1 MKRTLSTLLA
11 LVLILSMSA
20 MAFADTTPTAEIPV
34 DTMQAFID
42 DTPEGFYLAGT
53 KVVPIDDDF
62 TAYEAIYKPLIEPRA
77 STTSGSKVVYV
88 RYEPLNARVI
98 KSSLM
103 ASFSYDGSTSTCT
116 SVTASTATLNGGVF
130 PGYTIRITNSST
142 YRSGNHG
149 YVDLV
154 YQALVGSVVHETVSN
169 YKPTIACDPYGNV
182 Y

>member
-1 MKRTLSTLLA
+1 SLTLA
-11 LVLILSMSA
+11 LVLVLSLSA
-20 MAFADTTPTAEIPV
+20 LAFADTAPTAEIPA

-42 DTPEGFYLAGT
+42 DTPEGYYLAGT
-53 KVVPIDDDF
+53 KVVPINDDF

-88 RYEPLNARVI
+88 EYKPISANVI

-116 SVTASTATLNGGVF
+116 SVTASTSRLNGGVF
-130 PGYTIRITNSST
+130 PGYTISIVNSST

-154 YQALVGSVVHETVSN
+154 YNVLVGSAVYDTISN
-169 YKPTIACDPYGNV
+169 VKPTIACDPYGNI